1 MNEIIKQAP
10 EGIDIKVIKEIYEK
24 NNEDQLKTLMELW
37 EIKEKKEVKAENQ
50 WDNIRDTCDAFDE
63 EMSKF
68 IKKIQLNYKNGLSY
82 I

>member
-1 MNEIIKQAP
+1 MNEIVKQAP

-37 EIKEKKEVKAENQ
+37 EIKEKKEVKIENQ

-63 EMSKF
+63 EMGKF
-68 IKKIQLNYKNGLSY
+68 IKKNTIKL
-82 I
+82 

>member
-1 MNEIIKQAP
+1 MNEIVKQAP

-37 EIKEKKEVKAENQ
+37 EIKEKKQVKTENQ

-63 EMSKF
+63 EMGKF
-68 IKKIQLNYKNGLSY
+68 IKKNTIKL
-82 I
+82 

>member
-1 MNEIIKQAP
+1 MNEIVKQAP

-37 EIKEKKEVKAENQ
+37 EIKEKKEVKVENQ

-63 EMSKF
+63 EMGKF
-68 IKKIQLNYKNGLSY
+68 IKKNTIKL
-82 I
+82 

>member
-37 EIKEKKEVKAENQ
+37 EIKEKKEVKTENL
-50 WDNIRDTCDAFDE
+50 WDNIRDNCDAFDE
-63 EMSKF
+63 EMGKF
-68 IKKIQLNYKNGLSY
+68 IKKNTIKL
-82 I
+82 

>member
-10 EGIDIKVIKEIYEK
+10 EGIELKVIREVYEK

-37 EIKEKKEVKAENQ
+37 EIKEKKEEKKETQ

-63 EMSKF
+63 EMTKY
-68 IKKIQLNYKNGLSY
+68 IKNNTIKL
-82 I
+82 

>member
-63 EMSKF
+63 EMGKF
-68 IKKIQLNYKNGLSY
+68 IKKNTIKL
-82 I
+82 

>member
-1 MNEIIKQAP
+1 MNEIIQQAP

-37 EIKEKKEVKAENQ
+37 EIKEKKEVKKENQ

-63 EMSKF
+63 EMCKF
-68 IKKIQLNYKNGLSY
+68 IKKNTIKL
-82 I
+82 

>member
-37 EIKEKKEVKAENQ
+37 EIKEKKEVKTENQ

-68 IKKIQLNYKNGLSY
+68 IKKNTIKL
-82 I
+82 

>member
-37 EIKEKKEVKAENQ
+37 EIKEKKQVKTENQ

-63 EMSKF
+63 EMGKF
-68 IKKIQLNYKNGLSY
+68 IKKNTIKL
-82 I
+82 

>member
-37 EIKEKKEVKAENQ
+37 EIKEKKEVKTENQ

-63 EMSKF
+63 EMGKF
-68 IKKIQLNYKNGLSY
+68 IKKNTIKL
-82 I
+82 

>member
-10 EGIDIKVIKEIYEK
+10 EGIDIKIIKEIYEK

-37 EIKEKKEVKAENQ
+37 EIKEKEEIKMENQ
-50 WDNIRDTCDAFDE
+50 WDNIRDTCDAFDN

-68 IKKIQLNYKNGLSY
+68 IKKNTIKL
-82 I
+82 

>member
-37 EIKEKKEVKAENQ
+37 EIKEKKEVKIENQ

-63 EMSKF
+63 EMGKF
-68 IKKIQLNYKNGLSY
+68 IKKNTIKL
-82 I
+82 

>member
-10 EGIDIKVIKEIYEK
+10 EGIDINIIKEIYEK

-37 EIKEKKEVKAENQ
+37 EIKEKEEIKIENQ
-50 WDNIRDTCDAFDE
+50 WDNIRDTCDAFDN

-68 IKKIQLNYKNGLSY
+68 IKKNTIKL
-82 I
+82 

>member
-37 EIKEKKEVKAENQ
+37 EIKEKKEVKVENQ

-63 EMSKF
+63 EMGKF
-68 IKKIQLNYKNGLSY
+68 IKKNTIKL
-82 I
+82 